1 MEIITLRF
9 VVTEDDLNGLL
20 IRFVAIPRKV
30 RDLHLRVTPDGL
42 SLAGVY
48 QTILPI
54 PFNTEWRIVVEA
66 GKLVARLSGMKA
78 VGVGLGFLKGYV
90 LKAVSSSSTLIE
102 LKGDRLS
109 STLIASSMRWLFL
122 SKRICS
128 LCAVTTDAWSSTAV
142 GGWTMSEVGSK
153 RRVGSNATS

>member
-54 PFNTEWRIVVEA
+54 PFNTEWRIIVEA

-102 LKGDRLS
+102 LKGDRLEFDVD
-109 STLIASSMRWLFL
+109 RFL
-122 SKRICS
+122 DEM
-128 LCAVTTDAWSSTAV
+128 AVPIKTNLQSVCCDN
-142 GGWTMSEVGSK
+142 
-153 RRVGSNATS
+153 RRLVIDCGRQMDDG

>member
-20 IRFVAIPRKV
+20 IKFVAIPRKV

-54 PFNTEWRIVVEA
+54 PFNTEWIIVVES

-102 LKGDRLS
+102 LKGDRLEFDVD
-109 STLIASSMRWLFL
+109 RFL
-122 SKRICS
+122 DEM
-128 LCAVTTDAWSSTAV
+128 AVPIKTNLQSVCCCDN
-142 GGWTMSEVGSK
+142 
-153 RRVGSNATS
+153 RRLVIDCGRRMDDE

>member
-102 LKGDRLS
+102 LKGDRLEFDVD
-109 STLIASSMRWLFL
+109 R
-122 SKRICS
+122 S
-128 LCAVTTDAWSSTAV
+128 LDKMAVPIKTNLQSVCCDN
-142 GGWTMSEVGSK
+142 
-153 RRVGSNATS
+153 RRLVIDCGRRMDDE

>member
-1 MEIITLRF
+1 MEIITLRL

-20 IRFVAIPRKV
+20 IRFDAVPPKV
-30 RDLHLRVTPDGL
+30 RDLHLRVTSDGL

-54 PFNTEWRIVVEA
+54 QFNTEWRIVVEA

-102 LKGDRLS
+102 LKGDRLEFD
-109 STLIASSMRWLFL
+109 LDRFL
-122 SKRICS
+122 DEM
-128 LCAVTTDAWSSTAV
+128 AVPIKTNLQSVCCCDN
-142 GGWTMSEVGSK
+142 
-153 RRVGSNATS
+153 RRLVIDCGRRMDDE

>member
-20 IRFVAIPRKV
+20 IKFVAIPRKV

-102 LKGDRLS
+102 LKGDRLEFDVD
-109 STLIASSMRWLFL
+109 RFL
-122 SKRICS
+122 DEM
-128 LCAVTTDAWSSTAV
+128 AVPIKTNLQSVCCCDN
-142 GGWTMSEVGSK
+142 
-153 RRVGSNATS
+153 RRLVIDCGRRMDDE